1 MDSMDTN
8 GIEKKDSQYTRPL
21 IGYENQ
27 EPIYWEFDH
36 GQLSNRHLVIGG
48 RSGQGKTYFIQS
60 ILRDL
65 SRTNQSAVVVDYSS
79 SYTRTQLDSEFL
91 DSLGDRFQERIVYHE
106 GFPLNP
112 FLRREKE
119 VAGMVSKEKP
129 TEVARRVVDVFGSV
143 YQSFGPQQKS
153 ALYKAVKQG
162 IEMYDDKMKMEHLLE
177 ILEELEGFANTVISS
192 ITSRIM
198 QFVDIDP
205 FDYESKNMW
214 KEYFAPGGNVTVI
227 QLAGYDQDELKRLMA
242 EFILWDIWYFTQN
255 GSKDKPIPVILDEA
269 QNLSFADGSPAAK
282 ILREGRKFGWS
293 AWFATQTFNN
303 FSKDELSILDN
314 AGTKI
319 YFNPAES
326 EVRVLAGRIG
336 NATPDELR
344 MLRKG
349 QCLVLGQ
356 FARED
361 QSMGNPAF
369 HIVKVPPMGDR

>member
-1 MDSMDTN
+1 
-8 GIEKKDSQYTRPL
+8 
-21 IGYENQ
+21 
-27 EPIYWEFDH
+27 
-36 GQLSNRHLVIGG
+36 
-48 RSGQGKTYFIQS
+48 
-60 ILRDL
+60 
-65 SRTNQSAVVVDYSS
+65 
-79 SYTRTQLDSEFL
+79 
-91 DSLGDRFQERIVYHE
+91 
-106 GFPLNP
+106 
-112 FLRREKE
+112 
-119 VAGMVSKEKP
+119 
-129 TEVARRVVDVFGSV
+129 
-143 YQSFGPQQKS
+143 
-153 ALYKAVKQG
+153 
-162 IEMYDDKMKMEHLLE
+162 
-177 ILEELEGFANTVISS
+177 
-192 ITSRIM
+192 M

-205 FDYESKNMW
+205 FDYESKNKW
-214 KEYFAPGGNVTVI
+214 EEYFAPGGNITVI

-255 GSKDKPIPVILDEA
+255 GSKDKPIPVVLDEA

-314 AGTKI
+314 AGTKV

-336 NATPDELR
+336 KATPEELR

-356 FARED
+356 FARDD
-361 QSMGNPAF
+361 QSMGNPSY